1 MLQAALQ
8 PCAEEARA
16 TVSPHPNPNPKANP
30 DPDPNPNPNPNPDP
44 NPNPNPRGQA
54 SLYGA
59 TKESNERI
67 AHVYHHL
74 HGLRLT
80 GLRFFT
86 VYGPIGRPD
95 MAYFSFTQDIL
106 SGRRITEYRKSDGT
120 ELQRDFTYVSDIVD
134 GVIAAAELGAPLEVF
149 NLGNTHPERVSTLI
163 HLLEEG
169 IGRKAN
175 ISTAPISAG
184 DVPITFADVSHARDR
199 LGARLGP
206 CPRRARRSGLA
217 LGYPRLPP
225 PPRRVQP

>member
-1 MLQAALQ
+1 MHRAAGS
-8 PCAEEARA
+8 PPANRNPNPN
-16 TVSPHPNPNPKANP
+16 PHPNPNANANP
-30 DPDPNPNPNPNPDP
+30 D
-44 NPNPNPRGQA
+44 PRGQA

-134 GVIAAAELGAPLEVF
+134 GVIAASELGAQLEVF
-149 NLGNTHPERVSTLI
+149 NLGNTHPEKVSTLI
-163 HLLEEG
+163 HLLEDG
-169 IGRKAN
+169 LGRKAN
-175 ISTAPISAG
+175 ITQAPISAL
-184 DVPITFADVSHARDR
+184 T
-199 LGARLGP
+199 LT
-206 CPRRARRSGLA
+206 
-217 LGYPRLPP
+217 LPP
-225 PPRRVQP
+225 EP

>member
-1 MLQAALQ
+1 VL
-8 PCAEEARA
+8 
-16 TVSPHPNPNPKANP
+16 
-30 DPDPNPNPNPNPDP
+30 
-44 NPNPNPRGQA
+44 QA

-106 SGRRITEYRKSDGT
+106 QGKRITEYRKNDGT
-120 ELQRDFTYVSDIVD
+120 ELQRDFTYVSDIVE
-134 GVIAAAELGAPLEVF
+134 GIIAASELGSQLEVF
-149 NLGNTHPERVSTLI
+149 NLGNTRPEKVSTLI

-169 IGRKAN
+169 LGRKAN
-175 ISTAPISAG
+175 ISQAPISAG
-184 DVPITFADVSHARDR
+184 DVPITFADVSHAREL
-199 LGARLGP
+199 LGYNPQVSLAEGVGRFLSWYAEYYHVAMPASGFSWKRGNGSKRR
-206 CPRRARRSGLA
+206 PRRMRGLTETEMPREKAPAAAPRPRQIA
-217 LGYPRLPP
+217 L
-225 PPRRVQP
+225 